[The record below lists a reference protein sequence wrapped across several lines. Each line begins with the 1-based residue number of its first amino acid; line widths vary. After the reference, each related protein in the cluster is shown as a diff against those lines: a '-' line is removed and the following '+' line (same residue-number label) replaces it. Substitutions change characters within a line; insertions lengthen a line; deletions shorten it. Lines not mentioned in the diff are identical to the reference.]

1 MMVVVMMM
9 STLMLMITM
18 MMMDVMVKMMD
29 VMMVFLEDAAKGNLR
44 GPDLLFNLFVMQ
56 ILKHGINIFETR
68 DEAQLLKSNFGNS
81 YCTMLIIGPGAKRNL
96 CQKMHFPQI
105 CLLSFELCTM

>member
-9 STLMLMITM
+9 STMMRFTLMLMITM
-18 MMMDVMVKMMD
+18 MLMDV
-29 VMMVFLEDAAKGNLR
+29 MVFLEDAAKGNLR

-68 DEAQLLKSNFGNS
+68 DGAQLLKSNFGNS
-81 YCTMLIIGPGAKRNL
+81 YCTMLIIGPGANRNL

-105 CLLSFELCTM
+105 CLLSFQLCTM

>member
-9 STLMLMITM
+9 SKMMRFTLMLVITM
-18 MMMDVMVKMMD
+18 MLMDVMVKMMV

-44 GPDLLFNLFVMQ
+44 GPDLLFKLFVMQ

-68 DEAQLLKSNFGNS
+68 DGARLLILNYQN
-81 YCTMLIIGPGAKRNL
+81 A
-96 CQKMHFPQI
+96 
-105 CLLSFELCTM
+105 LSPNMSPSL

>member
-9 STLMLMITM
+9 SKMMRFTLMLVITM
-18 MMMDVMVKMMD
+18 MLMDVMVKMMV

-44 GPDLLFNLFVMQ
+44 GPDLLFKLFVMQ

-68 DEAQLLKSNFGNS
+68 DGARLLKSNYQN
-81 YCTMLIIGPGAKRNL
+81 A
-96 CQKMHFPQI
+96 
-105 CLLSFELCTM
+105 LSPNMSPSL

>member
-9 STLMLMITM
+9 SKMMRFTLMLVITM
-18 MMMDVMVKMMD
+18 MLMDVMVKMMVVIMV

-44 GPDLLFNLFVMQ
+44 GPDLLFKLFVMQ

-68 DEAQLLKSNFGNS
+68 DGARLLKSNYQNALPPNMS
-81 YCTMLIIGPGAKRNL
+81 PSL
-96 CQKMHFPQI
+96 
-105 CLLSFELCTM
+105 